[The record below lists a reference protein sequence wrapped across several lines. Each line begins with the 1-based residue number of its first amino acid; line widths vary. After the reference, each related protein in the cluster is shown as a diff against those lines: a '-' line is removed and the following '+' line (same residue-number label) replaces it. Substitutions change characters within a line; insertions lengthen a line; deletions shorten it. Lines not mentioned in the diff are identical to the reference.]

1 MKIEESD
8 KIEFKEEMTKT
19 MNKEIV
25 SFLNSH
31 GGKIYIGIKNDGT
44 VVGVPEEKRD
54 SYDLQLAGIVSDGIK
69 PSARDFVSFYY
80 DKRNVLVI
88 EIKEGNKKPY
98 YLSDKGPK
106 PSGVYLRYGRSSRPA
121 DDSEILTMIK
131 ESSGY
136 IWEKEVSPIQ
146 NLHFKKLQIMAD
158 DKNLAFSER
167 KMKTLGIKD
176 KKGKYTNLGLLVSD
190 ENPIQVK
197 FAVYDDRM
205 NFKIKKE
212 FKGSI
217 VVITDQLLTFS
228 ETFNVTSASII
239 PGIAQR
245 IETKSFPGSSLRE
258 GILNCICHADYSIPS
273 NIKVEFFKDRVKLTN
288 PGGIYHASL
297 EDILD
302 GTQTFRNPGLVNIL
316 AKLDFIENY
325 GTGLVRIREA
335 YEYENRKP
343 SFNVTDGYFKLS
355 LPDLNY
361 EKKNSFLEHA
371 QENIPIAEQHSKKDK
386 KK

>member
-361 EKKNSFLEHA
+361 EKNNSFLEHA

>member
-1 MKIEESD
+1 M
-8 KIEFKEEMTKT
+8 
-19 MNKEIV
+19 
-25 SFLNSH
+25 
-31 GGKIYIGIKNDGT
+31 
-44 VVGVPEEKRD
+44 
-54 SYDLQLAGIVSDGIK
+54 QLGGIVRDGIK
-69 PSARDFVSFYY
+69 PLAKDFVSFYY

-88 EIKEGNKKPY
+88 EMKEGNKKPY

-273 NIKVEFFKDRVKLTN
+273 NIKIEFFPDRVKLTN

-361 EKKNSFLEHA
+361 EKGNSSS
-371 QENIPIAEQHSKKDK
+371 ENAEQNAEENPNNA
-386 KK
+386 

>member
-197 FAVYDDRM
+197 FAVYDHRM
-205 NFKIKKE
+205 NFKVKKE

-361 EKKNSFLEHA
+361 EKNNSFLEHA
-371 QENIPIAEQHSKKDK
+371 QENTPIAEQHSKKDK